1 MTKNLEILANQ
12 PFRTITYFEP
22 EDNSWYAYHPELGQA
37 SCYAI
42 GDTEE
47 EARELL
53 KEETKEFIE
62 LLLSEGKEI
71 PKPQTAQDAEDL
83 PSGQFITR
91 IPRTL
96 HKKLKERAEIEKVSL
111 NHLVSV
117 LLTQSLEKR
126 NYEAVLQKAI
136 ETVQFNSQ
144 SLYGFPYKEYI
155 QSFNLKI
162 ENQLNNSKPSALL
175 FTAMVPGKVTESEF
189 IWGDSNDWI
198 IEEATD
204 FKIDWREPR
213 RFQKA
218 T

>member
-22 EDNSWYAYHPELGQA
+22 EDNTWYAYHPELGEA

-96 HKKLKERAEIEKVSL
+96 HKKLKERAEKEKVSL

-117 LLTQSLEKR
+117 LLTQSLEQRDLLSMFTKTF
-126 NYEAVLQKAI
+126 EQITI
-136 ETVQFNSQ
+136 EEHKDETKTQYANSTEKDN
-144 SLYGFPYKEYI
+144 LDVPTILRVRGA
-155 QSFNLKI
+155 NLKAKKVYEPKKDI
-162 ENQLNNSKPSALL
+162 YSK
-175 FTAMVPGKVTESEF
+175 K
-189 IWGDSNDWI
+189 
-198 IEEATD
+198 
-204 FKIDWREPR
+204 
-213 RFQKA
+213 
-218 T
+218 